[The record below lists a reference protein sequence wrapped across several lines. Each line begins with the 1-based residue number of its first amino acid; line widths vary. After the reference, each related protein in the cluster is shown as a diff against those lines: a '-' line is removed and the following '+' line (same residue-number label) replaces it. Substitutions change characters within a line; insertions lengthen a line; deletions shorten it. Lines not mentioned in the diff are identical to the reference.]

1 MPKKM
6 LIMRGKVTGVD
17 AAAKTS
23 TVKGT
28 MKSGQTR
35 ERAFTV
41 GDKTKVTIRGT
52 AGKLDEIKAGDSA
65 RVAYVKKGTSR
76 HAQKV
81 AIIEAPATKS

>member
-1 MPKKM
+1 MPKKT
-6 LIMRGKVTGVD
+6 LIMRGKVTEVD

-35 ERAFTV
+35 KRAFTV

-52 AGKLDEIKAGDSA
+52 AGSLDELKSGDSV
-65 RVAYVKKGTSR
+65 RVAYTKTGELRLAREFAVVEAHSKK
-76 HAQKV
+76 
-81 AIIEAPATKS
+81 I